1 MTTPENSKH
10 NTNIYA
16 HTGEK
21 PKRENKKKRQIEAGK
36 AGLQDCRSHD
46 TNISSNRSSY
56 HKEFTDE
63 SQPTDSV
70 CTDFLSRDVTKA
82 SARNAS

>member
-1 MTTPENSKH
+1 MMTPENSKH

-36 AGLQDCRSHD
+36 AGLQDWGAM
-46 TNISSNRSSY
+46 TL
-56 HKEFTDE
+56 T
-63 SQPTDSV
+63 
-70 CTDFLSRDVTKA
+70 
-82 SARNAS
+82 SAAV